1 MKNDAVVCSQFEEYR
16 LNELFRH
23 QQMLISRQ
31 TDQMFAGLMVLQ
43 WIAGIL
49 MALILSPRTWI
60 GDTSSLHIHIW
71 AAVFLGGAVSS
82 LPIWLAIHRPGQAVT
97 RHAVAFGQMLWSA
110 LLIHFSGGRIES
122 HFHVFGSLAFL
133 AFYQD
138 YRVLVTASLV
148 IAVDHFL
155 RGVWWPQSVFGVLV
169 ESPFRW
175 IEHTA
180 WVLFEDCFLFYS
192 CLQNGRLL
200 RENCRRQTLLE
211 STNRRI
217 EVQVTERTH
226 QLQSEKERTESVYLS
241 LAAKAEQLSASNSML
256 ADQIA
261 ERTRAEKAQAALQER
276 YIESSRI
283 AGMAE
288 VATGVL
294 HNVGNV
300 LNSVN
305 VSANL
310 LIERSKRSEIAIL
323 AKASAVIDQHC
334 GELPKFLTED
344 IRGRNFPRLLHELS
358 KQLSRHEEQQVREL
372 ENLTRHID
380 HIKQV
385 ISMQQTYAHLQGHT
399 EPVRISDLLDDALKI
414 KESGLI
420 RHNIHVIRTT
430 VDDVTIVTDKH
441 KVLQIL
447 VNLISNAKHAVIAT
461 SREYKEVVLTVTA
474 EIECVSIS
482 VQDNGQGIPAENL
495 TNIFCHG
502 FTTRAGGHGF
512 GLHSA
517 ALAAQQL
524 KGSLS
529 VCSDGPDCGAT
540 FTLIL
545 PRGRIQNV

>member
-1 MKNDAVVCSQFEEYR
+1 M
-16 LNELFRH
+16 
-23 QQMLISRQ
+23 
-31 TDQMFAGLMVLQ
+31 
-43 WIAGIL
+43 
-49 MALILSPRTWI
+49 
-60 GDTSSLHIHIW
+60 
-71 AAVFLGGAVSS
+71 
-82 LPIWLAIHRPGQAVT
+82 
-97 RHAVAFGQMLWSA
+97 
-110 LLIHFSGGRIES
+110 
-122 HFHVFGSLAFL
+122 
-133 AFYQD
+133 
-138 YRVLVTASLV
+138 
-148 IAVDHFL
+148 
-155 RGVWWPQSVFGVLV
+155 
-169 ESPFRW
+169 
-175 IEHTA
+175 
-180 WVLFEDCFLFYS
+180 
-192 CLQNGRLL
+192 
-200 RENCRRQTLLE
+200 
-211 STNRRI
+211 
-217 EVQVTERTH
+217 QVTERTQ
-226 QLQSEKERTESVYLS
+226 QLRYEKERTESVYLA
-241 LAAKAEQLSASNSML
+241 LAAKVEQLAASNSML

-310 LIERSKRSEIAIL
+310 LIERSKRSEIATL
-323 AKASAVIDQHC
+323 VKASAVIDGHS
-334 GELPKFLTED
+334 GDLPKFLTDD

-358 KQLSRHEEQQVREL
+358 KQLSRHQEQQIKEL

-385 ISMQQTYAHLQGHT
+385 ISMQQTYAHVQVHT

-414 KESGLI
+414 KESGLL
-420 RHNIHVIRTT
+420 RHNIHVIRKIE
-430 VDDVTIVTDKH
+430 DELTIVTDKH

-461 SREYKEVVLTVTA
+461 RPEYKELALTVTA
-474 EIECVSIS
+474 GIDCVSIS
-482 VQDNGQGIPAENL
+482 LQDNGDGIPAENL

-502 FTTRAGGHGF
+502 FTTRAEGHGF

-540 FTLIL
+540 FTLTL
-545 PRGRIQNV
+545 PRRSNQDV